1 MKEKLLIM
9 LSALVVFCVGFFS
22 YQLIYPDNL
31 FSRMF
36 QNKGDLRVE
45 SRPEGVS
52 VFINNRLVGETPLQV
67 SLAEDVY
74 EVKLVPE
81 ASKEKTYMTWNDKI
95 RVYRDS
101 TSFINR
107 VLAADSQDMAGE
119 MLRPEKSGS
128 SRGQILINT
137 QPSGLFISLDGE
149 ERGLSSLFIDNIP
162 SGSHELTIQGE
173 GLLPRTV
180 PVNVTDGYKILID
193 VSLAIDRQY
202 VAKKKEANKKA
213 ADETKKK
220 VAGGTIVIQ
229 QTDTGWLRV
238 RSAPSLDASESAKID
253 VGREVPFFATENGWY
268 EIEYETGKR
277 GWVSGDYTE
286 EISAT
291 IP

>member
-1 MKEKLLIM
+1 MKEKLFIM
-9 LSALVVFCVGFFS
+9 LSALVVFSVGFFS

-52 VFINNRLVGETPLQV
+52 VFINNRLVGETPLQL
-67 SLAEDVY
+67 SLAEEVY

-81 ASKEKTYMTWNDKI
+81 ASKDKTYMTWSDKI

-128 SRGQILINT
+128 SRGQILIT
-137 QPSGLFISLDGE
+137 TEPSGLFVSLDGE

-180 PVNVTDGYKILID
+180 PVKVTDGYKILID

-202 VAKKKEANKKA
+202 VAKKKEANKKTA
-213 ADETKKK
+213 EEKKK
-220 VAGGTIVIQ
+220 VAGGTVVIQ
-229 QTDTGWLRV
+229 PTDTGWLRV

-253 VGREVPFFATENGWY
+253 VGAQAPFFTQENGWY
-268 EIEYETGKR
+268 EIEYEEGKR
-277 GWVSGDYTE
+277 GW
-286 EISAT
+286 ISADYAAIVPET
-291 IP
+291 TP